1 MTKDGRIQFCR
12 LLSCNTF
19 VTLRLLSYKL
29 ESCNCVWRTDNMTDK
44 EFKRL
49 NRAQLIEI
57 IYQFQMK
64 VDTLTEQNQELEREL
79 ADKRLRLNNAGNIAD
94 AALEINDCFR
104 SAQNAAEQYLNE
116 IKAIREETEAQ
127 RHRIL
132 SETQEQRERIL
143 SETQEERQR
152 IIAEAQAEAEVI
164 IAGSKKAR
172 DDYDAAIETILQEY
186 GQSHWDNG

>member
-1 MTKDGRIQFCR
+1 
-12 LLSCNTF
+12 
-19 VTLRLLSYKL
+19 
-29 ESCNCVWRTDNMTDK
+29 MTDK

-49 NRAQLIEI
+49 NRAQLIDI
-57 IYQFQMK
+57 IYQFQLK
-64 VDTLTEQNQELEREL
+64 IDTLTEQKQELEREL

-116 IKAIREETEAQ
+116 IKAIREETEAE

-143 SETQEERQR
+143 SETQEDRQR

-186 GQSHWDNG
+186 GQSHLYNG